1 LTDEALLAK
10 EESKM
15 TAKVS
20 AGASLA
26 GGAAMTAATGGAAA
40 PLMGIAARKGHLA
53 GKKLDVIREEMETR
67 GMEKRRY
74 STGMVMKGAGPAAVK
89 GLVGLA

>member
-1 LTDEALLAK
+1 MK
-10 EESKM
+10 
-15 TAKVS
+15 AKVS
-20 AGASLA
+20 AGVGIVS
-26 GGAAMTAATGGAAA
+26 GTITTIGTAGAAA
-40 PLMGIAARKGHLA
+40 PLLVITGRRGYLA
-53 GKKLDVIREEMETR
+53 GKKLDVISEEMETR